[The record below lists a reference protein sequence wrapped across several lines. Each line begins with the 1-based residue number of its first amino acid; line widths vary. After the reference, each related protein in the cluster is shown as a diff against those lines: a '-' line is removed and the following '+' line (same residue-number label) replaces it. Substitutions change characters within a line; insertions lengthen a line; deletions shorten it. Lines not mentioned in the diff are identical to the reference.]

1 MKKFIKY
8 TGIAF
13 LAASFLTACTG
24 AFEDMNTNPKGVT
37 DEELKQDG
45 NYIGAHFVPM
55 MKSVYYNTSG
65 GNWEFQLTQN
75 LHADMFSGY
84 MSSINPF
91 NGNVNNMTYSM
102 NAGWNDYCWDYAY
115 NTVMSE
121 CLKAQKK
128 CAEDPD
134 TYAHFNAISTIIRVL
149 AMSRTADQYGCIIY
163 SEYGKSATGGKYDAG
178 DVVYKAFFKELKEAA
193 DVLRDALT
201 KSVVGFGAFDLAYGG
216 DLAKWAKLCNS
227 LRLRLAM
234 RVVKFDAVWAQTEAE
249 AAMSDS
255 NGLIETNDG
264 NLKFS
269 GKGYTNPLTT
279 LVAWGDCSLNANM
292 TSILGGMNDAR
303 LKLMANE
310 IDGKVVGF
318 RTGVDIPGGFKDVAF
333 GKVSSPATKI
343 DETIP
348 LVTAS
353 ETLLLE
359 AEAALRGWNVNGKG
373 TAKSLYERGVQ
384 TSFKQ
389 WGAVIGNY
397 LEGETPATDHNDN
410 LLPTAS
416 TKAVSKVTAKWNDA
430 LSNEE
435 KFAKIATQ
443 RWIAI
448 FPEGINGW
456 ADYRRTGYPKL
467 FKNDVNYSQGEI
479 DTDLGPRR
487 LPFTLA
493 EKTTNPDYADAV
505 SKLGGPDNAGTRVFW
520 DIDKPNF

>member
-24 AFEDMNTNPKGVT
+24 AFEDMNTDPKGVT

-343 DETIP
+343 DERFLWLLPVKRFYWRPRLLCVVGT
-348 LVTAS
+348 LTAKEPQKAFMKEGYRLRS
-353 ETLLLE
+353 NNGEQLLE
-359 AEAALRGWNVNGKG
+359 TTLKVK
-373 TAKSLYERGVQ
+373 
-384 TSFKQ
+384 
-389 WGAVIGNY
+389 
-397 LEGETPATDHNDN
+397 
-410 LLPTAS
+410 LLQLTI
-416 TKAVSKVTAKWNDA
+416 TIICCRQLLQK
-430 LSNEE
+430 LS
-435 KFAKIATQ
+435 A
-443 RWIAI
+443 R
-448 FPEGINGW
+448 
-456 ADYRRTGYPKL
+456 
-467 FKNDVNYSQGEI
+467 
-479 DTDLGPRR
+479 
-487 LPFTLA
+487 
-493 EKTTNPDYADAV
+493 
-505 SKLGGPDNAGTRVFW
+505 
-520 DIDKPNF
+520 

>member
-24 AFEDMNTNPKGVT
+24 AFEDMNTDPKGVT

-65 GNWEFQLTQN
+65 GNWEFQLMQN

-384 TSFKQ
+384 TSFEQ

-448 FPEGINGW
+448 FPEGINGPIIVVQVILSFS
-456 ADYRRTGYPKL
+456 RTTLTIVKERLTRIWDLVVCLSHWLRKL
-467 FKNDVNYSQGEI
+467 LIPTMRMRFPNWVVLI
-479 DTDLGPRR
+479 M
-487 LPFTLA
+487 
-493 EKTTNPDYADAV
+493 
-505 SKLGGPDNAGTRVFW
+505 RVLVYFG
-520 DIDKPNF
+520 I

>member
-8 TGIAF
+8 TSVA
-13 LAASFLTACTG
+13 LVAASFLTACTG
-24 AFEDMNTNPKGVT
+24 AFDDMNTDPKGVA

-91 NGNVNNMTYSM
+91 MGNVNNMTYSM
-102 NAGWNDYCWDYAY
+102 VPGWNDYCWDYAY
-115 NTVMSE
+115 GKVMAE
-121 CLKAQKK
+121 CLKAQNK
-128 CAEDPD
+128 CAEDPE
-134 TYAHFNAISTIIRVL
+134 TYAHFNAINSIIRVL

-163 SEYGKSATGGKYDAG
+163 SEYGKSAIGGKYDAG
-178 DVVYKAFFKELKEAA
+178 DVAYKAFFAELKEAA
-193 DVLRDALT
+193 DALRTAMT
-201 KSVVGFGAFDLAYGG
+201 KPVVGFGAFDLAYDG
-216 DLAKWAKLCNS
+216 DLSKWAKLCNS

-234 RVVKFDAVWAQTEAE
+234 RVVKFDVAWAKSEAE

-264 NLKFS
+264 NLIFS

-279 LVAWGDCSLNANM
+279 LISWGDCSLNANI
-292 TSILGGMNDAR
+292 TSILGGMKDAR
-303 LKLMANE
+303 LEKMATKVGDE
-310 IDGKVVGF
+310 VVGF
-318 RTGVDIPGGFKDVAF
+318 RTGVDIPEKFKDPNL
-333 GKVSSPATKI
+333 GKVSAPATNMS
-343 DETIP
+343 ETIP
-348 LVTAS
+348 LVTAG
-353 ETLLLE
+353 ETILLE
-359 AEAALRGWNVNGKG
+359 AEAALRGWNVNGRG
-373 TAKSLYERGVQ
+373 TARDLYEKGVQ
-384 TSFKQ
+384 VSFEQ
-389 WGAVIGNY
+389 WGAAMGDY
-397 LEGETPATDHNDN
+397 LNGTTPAADHVDA
-410 LLPTAS
+410 LLPSAS
-416 TKAVSKVTAKWNDA
+416 AKAVSKVTAKWDDA

-456 ADYRRTGYPKL
+456 ADHRRTGYPEL

-493 EKTTNPDYADAV
+493 EKTTNPDYTDAV

>member
-24 AFEDMNTNPKGVT
+24 AFEDMNTDPKGVT

-318 RTGVDIPGGFKDVAF
+318 RTGVDIPGGFKDVAS
-333 GKVSSPATKI
+333 VSYTHL
-343 DETIP
+343 T
-348 LVTAS
+348 
-353 ETLLLE
+353 
-359 AEAALRGWNVNGKG
+359 
-373 TAKSLYERGVQ
+373 
-384 TSFKQ
+384 
-389 WGAVIGNY
+389 
-397 LEGETPATDHNDN
+397 
-410 LLPTAS
+410 LPT
-416 TKAVSKVTAKWNDA
+416 KA
-430 LSNEE
+430 
-435 KFAKIATQ
+435 
-443 RWIAI
+443 
-448 FPEGINGW
+448 
-456 ADYRRTGYPKL
+456 
-467 FKNDVNYSQGEI
+467 
-479 DTDLGPRR
+479 
-487 LPFTLA
+487 
-493 EKTTNPDYADAV
+493 
-505 SKLGGPDNAGTRVFW
+505 
-520 DIDKPNF
+520 

>member
-216 DLAKWAKLCNS
+216 DLAKWAKLCNMS
-227 LRLRLAM
+227 L
-234 RVVKFDAVWAQTEAE
+234 
-249 AAMSDS
+249 
-255 NGLIETNDG
+255 IH
-264 NLKFS
+264 
-269 GKGYTNPLTT
+269 
-279 LVAWGDCSLNANM
+279 
-292 TSILGGMNDAR
+292 I
-303 LKLMANE
+303 
-310 IDGKVVGF
+310 
-318 RTGVDIPGGFKDVAF
+318 
-333 GKVSSPATKI
+333 
-343 DETIP
+343 
-348 LVTAS
+348 
-353 ETLLLE
+353 
-359 AEAALRGWNVNGKG
+359 
-373 TAKSLYERGVQ
+373 
-384 TSFKQ
+384 
-389 WGAVIGNY
+389 
-397 LEGETPATDHNDN
+397 
-410 LLPTAS
+410 
-416 TKAVSKVTAKWNDA
+416 
-430 LSNEE
+430 
-435 KFAKIATQ
+435 
-443 RWIAI
+443 
-448 FPEGINGW
+448 
-456 ADYRRTGYPKL
+456 
-467 FKNDVNYSQGEI
+467 
-479 DTDLGPRR
+479 
-487 LPFTLA
+487 
-493 EKTTNPDYADAV
+493 
-505 SKLGGPDNAGTRVFW
+505 
-520 DIDKPNF
+520 